1 METSRGVDCMIQPH
15 IIALDLDGTL
25 LAEHKYISDR
35 NKQALKKAREKGHKV
50 VISTGRPFRSSQ
62 MYYDE
67 LELDTPIVNFN
78 GSYTHHPK
86 DKSFGIHHSPIELTT
101 AKKILHSIYD
111 LGMENVFAEVVQD
124 VYAHK
129 MTDELQEIFMM
140 KNGRLFEGK
149 VTETLDVDPTCL
161 LLSLTEDNVATFRN
175 YLTEMHTNIIEHRSW
190 GAPYHIV
197 EISKSG
203 VNKASGLQKVSSY
216 YNIPKERIIAFG
228 DEDNDMEMIEYAGYG
243 IAMGNGIDELKSIAR
258 EVTLSNEE
266 DGIAVYLEQLLKL

>member
-1 METSRGVDCMIQPH
+1 MIQPH

-25 LAEHKYISDR
+25 LADHKHISDR
-35 NKQALKKAREKGHKV
+35 NKKALLKAKELGHKV
-50 VISTGRPFRSSQ
+50 VISTGRPYRSSQ
-62 MYYDE
+62 MFYKE
-67 LELDTPIVNFN
+67 LELDSPIVNFN
-78 GSYTHHPK
+78 GSYVHHPK
-86 DKSFGIHHSPIELTT
+86 DASFGIHHTPIELAT

-111 LGMENVFAEVVQD
+111 LGMENVFAEAVHD

-129 MTDELQEIFMM
+129 MNDELHEIFMM
-140 KNGRLFEGK
+140 ENGRLFEGK
-149 VTETLDVDPTCL
+149 VTDTLDVDPTCL
-161 LLSLTEDNVATFRN
+161 LLALNEENVTSFRN
-175 YLTEMHTNIIEHRSW
+175 YLTEEHSDIIEHRSW
-190 GAPYHIV
+190 GVPYHIV

-258 EVTLSNEE
+258 DVTLSNEE